1 MKGQKVAS
9 PQTSFGVC
17 SSRMHFSPTGEARQ
31 KANCLKNITW
41 PEKETKRTNRKG
53 VCFPKFWPTI
63 SASQRS
69 PWKPAQGSEIVGSVK
84 LRKCEHYVRAWNR
97 LSSLGSDSSPFV
109 SIWIAHA
116 TEEARGVMGRR
127 KRKGTW
133 RQGTSWSNRPDEMSY
148 FPSLKFH
155 LSPPLIIRHL
165 ENGSAVNYWLEKS
178 LLAIFPSV

>member
-1 MKGQKVAS
+1 MKG
-9 PQTSFGVC
+9 
-17 SSRMHFSPTGEARQ
+17 H

-41 PEKETKRTNRKG
+41 PEEETKHTDRKG
-53 VCFPKFWPTI
+53 VCFPWLWPTI
-63 SASQRS
+63 SDSQRS
-69 PWKPAQGSEIVGSVK
+69 PGKPVPGSEIVGSVK

-133 RQGTSWSNRPDEMSY
+133 RQGTSWSNRPDEMAY
-148 FPSLKFH
+148 FPSFKFH

-165 ENGSAVNYWLEKS
+165 ESGSGINCWLEKS
-178 LLAIFPSV
+178 LLAIFASIAEF